1 MRHRQLLVSLRLPSL
16 ASFRVSSAVS
26 IGAVLLHVLSPAA
39 ASAQQEDVNATE
51 TAAARAL
58 AVDGVK
64 LAQAGQCQEAVEKLD
79 RAQKLRHSA
88 IVLSHLGECQVTLG
102 KWVEGSENLRKLL
115 REPLPPEPTPALE
128 QAYQRAAA
136 TLKDVKPKI
145 PSVTIQV
152 KVPKDAM
159 VSLKLDGSPIPD
171 TVIGVALPADPGD
184 HTVELEAPGYLKA
197 STSFKLEVGEKEIV
211 SLDLKRDPLAT
222 AAPKTE
228 AAPASSPERARV
240 GADWSSADAAPP
252 PPDSGASKILAY
264 VSYGV
269 GAVGLGVG
277 IGFGRAAMQDETD
290 LASRCPG
297 KVCPREAEDDL
308 NSAKTKG
315 LVSTIGFGVGV
326 AGVAL
331 GTVLL
336 VTSSS
341 SSPSS
346 SLGSVPAKRRSAQ
359 GLRAR
364 AGIGLGSVVLGAD
377 F

>member
-1 MRHRQLLVSLRLPSL
+1 
-16 ASFRVSSAVS
+16 
-26 IGAVLLHVLSPAA
+26 
-39 ASAQQEDVNATE
+39 
-51 TAAARAL
+51 
-58 AVDGVK
+58 
-64 LAQAGQCQEAVEKLD
+64 
-79 RAQKLRHSA
+79 
-88 IVLSHLGECQVTLG
+88 
-102 KWVEGSENLRKLL
+102 ENLRKLL